1 VTEPR
6 AVRRCPV
13 CEHPSV
19 LGINAAI
26 LNGKSYR
33 AISRDFR
40 IGSERSGKFTPD
52 HKKVMRHAEGCME
65 TSYQQVQKAKLE
77 GQGEAIHAR
86 MKELEEH
93 VNTVLA
99 DALEG
104 RIVMV
109 GDAPMLNEDGSP
121 LRERTTSDLRV
132 IIAAVRE
139 ARHNQALVAKL
150 AGALPEG
157 DEGEMDDLRKLLEMP
172 EARALVAK
180 LEGMLAA
187 KADAEGANKI
197 EH

>member
-1 VTEPR
+1 MS

-19 LGINAAI
+19 LAINAAI

-33 AISRDFR
+33 ALARDFR

-52 HKKVMRHAEGCME
+52 HKKVSRHAEGCMA
-65 TSYQQVQKAKLE
+65 TSFQEVQKANLT

-109 GDAPMLNEDGSP
+109 GDTPMLNDDGTP
-121 LRERTTSDLRV
+121 KRERTTGDLRV

-139 ARHNQALVAKL
+139 SRHNQALVAKL

-157 DEGEMDDLRKLLEMP
+157 DEAEMDDLRKLLEMP

-197 EH
+197 ES

>member
-1 VTEPR
+1 MS
-6 AVRRCPV
+6 AVRRCVV

-19 LGINAAI
+19 LAINAAV

-33 AISRDFR
+33 AIARDFK
-40 IGSERSGKFTPD
+40 IGSEASGTFRPD
-52 HKKVMRHAEGCME
+52 HKKVLRHAEGCMS
-65 TSYQQVQKAKLE
+65 TSYQEVQKTNLV

-109 GDAPMLNEDGSP
+109 GDVPMLNDDGSP
-121 LRERTTSDLRV
+121 KRERTTGDLRV

-139 ARHNQALVAKL
+139 GRHNQALIAKL

-172 EARALVAK
+172 EARALVVK
-180 LEGMLAA
+180 LEGMLAER
-187 KADAEGANKI
+187 ADREGANKL
-197 EH
+197 ES